1 MEVYTYLPL
10 FFNDNLPLIYIRV
23 FILLCSAS
31 APPTST
37 PAPSGART
45 SAAVAALSRGTDD
58 STIQTKLDLTPPKG
72 TRDFY
77 PEDKRLSNWLFDH
90 FRRIGQNYGFEE
102 YDAPVRIH
110 MYTYIYTLVI
120 NH

>member
-1 MEVYTYLPL
+1 MHLVYIWLYT
-10 FFNDNLPLIYIRV
+10 
-23 FILLCSAS
+23 AS
-31 APPTST
+31 VPSTTTS
-37 PAPSGART
+37 APSGART

-77 PEDKRLSNWLFDH
+77 PEDKRLSNWLFGH

-110 MYTYIYTLVI
+110 THMTSNKPLVS
-120 NH
+120 

>member
-1 MEVYTYLPL
+1 MYP
-10 FFNDNLPLIYIRV
+10 
-23 FILLCSAS
+23 AS
-31 APPTST
+31 VPPTTST

-45 SAAVAALSRGTDD
+45 SAAVAALSRDD

-102 YDAPVRIH
+102 YDAPVRQHIH
-110 MYTYIYTLVI
+110 TSNIPLVS
-120 NH
+120 